1 MVSISLQQIMNWKE
15 SFTKYFY
22 ILSEIRRIYMIK
34 YCPNC
39 YIEIE
44 TDELVCPQCGAK
56 LEEPFTAEED
66 EEMLELLMNEMR
78 V

>member
-1 MVSISLQQIMNWKE
+1 
-15 SFTKYFY
+15 
-22 ILSEIRRIYMIK
+22 MIK